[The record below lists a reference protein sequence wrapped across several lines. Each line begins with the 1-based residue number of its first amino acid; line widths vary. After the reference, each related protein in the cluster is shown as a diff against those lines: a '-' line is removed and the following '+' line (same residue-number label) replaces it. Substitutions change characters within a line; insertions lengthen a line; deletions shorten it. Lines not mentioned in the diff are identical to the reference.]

1 MFTYGQ
7 PNFLE
12 AIHAFTKTKR
22 GRNLV
27 DDAVLSK
34 RWGQRHAEVLHNLD
48 PRGKLWRVEAF
59 FKKVYAIL
67 LKTIMY
73 WMSNLF
79 CPYNV
84 MKIPKEARKA
94 LYLFIWLFYI
104 YMFFYYWMH
113 FCPRSYVFCIILI
126 SNHFANHV
134 LLCW

>member
-12 AIHAFTKTKR
+12 ARNAFTKTKR
-22 GRNLV
+22 GKKLV
-27 DDAVLSK
+27 DDVVLSK
-34 RWGQRHAEVLHNLD
+34 RWDQRRAEVLHNLD

-79 CPYNV
+79 CPYN
-84 MKIPKEARKA
+84 MKIPKEASKA
-94 LYLFIWLFYI
+94 LNLFIWLFYI
-104 YMFFYYWMH
+104 YIFFYYWMH
-113 FCPRSYVFCIILI
+113 FFPRFYVFCIILI